1 MHGLQQSRYIPLMH
15 QIDERRRENDRLK
28 LIQAIV
34 YCSRAVPVWKRA
46 ERGEPLVA
54 GGGGASQPNSKGHD
68 EGSEGAVLDF
78 PNSLFIGQFLDVFVR
93 VFGGRRKEVVCLME
107 HGG

>member
-1 MHGLQQSRYIPLMH
+1 MHGLQQSGHLLYMH
-15 QIDERRRENDRLK
+15 WIDERRRENDRLQ

-34 YCSRAVPVWKRA
+34 HCSRAVPVWKRA

-78 PNSLFIGQFLDVFVR
+78 PNSLFVGQFLDVFVFS
-93 VFGGRRKEVVCLME
+93 VAGGKRLSV
-107 HGG
+107 